1 MSGSVWK
8 GQRAAHSPG
17 RACRHRGRP
26 EKRARTVSRT
36 WPRSLVDLGREE
48 NEKASSINC
57 FHPLSITPTPHR
69 SITKARRRKIS
80 GQEIYTAVSVNGL
93 LLFLFL
99 SLSLYISTPTINWL
113 TILLQKAGGNNF
125 SRDYGSWLLWAS
137 TNAEIDSADK
147 QLGL

>member
-1 MSGSVWK
+1 MGGRRVSGSVWK

-99 SLSLYISTPTINWL
+99 SLSPLYFYSNNKSVNYTSTESRWKQLFKGLRFMVALGVYKCWNR
-113 TILLQKAGGNNF
+113 F
-125 SRDYGSWLLWAS
+125 SR
-137 TNAEIDSADK
+137 
-147 QLGL
+147 